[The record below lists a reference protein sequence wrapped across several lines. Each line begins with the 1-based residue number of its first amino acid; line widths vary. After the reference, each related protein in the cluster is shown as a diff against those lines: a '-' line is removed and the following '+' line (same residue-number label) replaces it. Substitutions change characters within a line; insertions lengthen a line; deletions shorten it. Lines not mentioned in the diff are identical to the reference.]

1 MFPKPKQGISERLT
15 GAGDAGG
22 VEGAR
27 QASKARGRQGAPAPS
42 ITGGCRKYQKPLI
55 LKQLE
60 TAT

>member
-27 QASKARGRQGAPAPS
+27 QAGRARPS
-42 ITGGCRKYQKPLI
+42 ITGGCRKYQKTLI
-55 LKQLE
+55 LKRLG